1 MIHELDNTLEA
12 LIGYANDLAFE
23 WGWKRIGEAHQ
34 RDELKKLLLVIE
46 RAQKLKIKLEQIDK
60 LKTDYD
66 F

>member
-23 WGWKRIGEAHQ
+23 WSWKRIGEGDQ
-34 RDELKKLLLVIE
+34 QFELKKLVYVISQ
-46 RAQKLKIKLEQIDK
+46 AQKLRVKLAQIDK
-60 LKTDYD
+60 LKTDND